1 MRSSNTYAVAIAET
15 GRPCGSSPSR
25 PLPKQPLPNQPSPR
39 RWAAWTIIALALVL
53 LAACTPTTAYR
64 KHLASPGTECRVTS
78 DRSCPGDV
86 LYEVLPQAADAS
98 GADAE
103 TDAAARAT
111 AAADAPKSVH
121 LGFVEFDDQGYLLEP
136 ALKDELMQRIEAMA
150 VQQPLLIVVYAH
162 GWKHNAADGDTDIA
176 AFQKLLLRVAAADH
190 EVCKRSACA
199 RRHVVGVYLGWRGL
213 SATLEPFKE
222 LSFWSRKSRAHRVGT
237 DGATEVIAE
246 LAKIKSSSNALP
258 GRSRSDETRLVLTGH
273 SFGGALM
280 YSATEQLLIRDSA
293 FPTRGTL
300 RRNVADLVVLV
311 NPAFEA
317 ARFHAIQR
325 KASRLAFDRTQ
336 RPILAVF
343 TSKTD
348 TATGVAFPLGRGLS
362 TLFQSYT
369 SPEQRSQNV
378 TALGHYAP
386 FHTHELN
393 LEAAAKRTTTEPIAL
408 PALAPSLCGWQDF
421 QSGHSDTWELGDLS
435 FTRLPRMRVDGQRQ
449 NPYMVVSVDGGI
461 IAGHSGIWGERF
473 SEFLYRFVAVQ
484 SARPGRACNAPAS
497 AAEDAV
503 DD

>member
-1 MRSSNTYAVAIAET
+1 MRSSNRDAVAIAGA
-15 GRPCGSSPSR
+15 GRLSSDR
-25 PLPKQPLPNQPSPR
+25 PLPGRLSSSR
-39 RWAAWTIIALALVL
+39 SAAWAIVALALLL

-64 KHLASPGTECRVTS
+64 KHLASPGTECQATP
-78 DRSCPGDV
+78 DHSCPGDV
-86 LYEVLPQAADAS
+86 LYEVRP
-98 GADAE
+98 
-103 TDAAARAT
+103 TDAAA
-111 AAADAPKSVH
+111 AADAEAPKSVH

-136 ALKDELMQRIEAMA
+136 ALKDELMQRIESMA

-258 GRSRSDETRLVLTGH
+258 GRSRSDETHLVLTGH
-273 SFGGALM
+273 SFGGALL

-393 LEAAAKRTTTEPIAL
+393 LEAAKRATTEPIAL
-408 PALAPSLCGWQDF
+408 PALGPSLCGWQDF
-421 QSGHSDTWELGDLS
+421 QSGQSDTWELGDLS

-461 IAGHSGIWGERF
+461 IAGHNGIWGERF

-497 AAEDAV
+497 AAEDTA

>member
-1 MRSSNTYAVAIAET
+1 
-15 GRPCGSSPSR
+15 
-25 PLPKQPLPNQPSPR
+25 
-39 RWAAWTIIALALVL
+39 
-53 LAACTPTTAYR
+53 
-64 KHLASPGTECRVTS
+64 
-78 DRSCPGDV
+78 V
-86 LYEVLPQAADAS
+86 LYEVRP
-98 GADAE
+98 
-103 TDAAARAT
+103 TDAAA
-111 AAADAPKSVH
+111 AADAEAPKSVH

-136 ALKDELMQRIEAMA
+136 ALKDELMQRIESMA

-258 GRSRSDETRLVLTGH
+258 GRSRSDETHLVLTGH
-273 SFGGALM
+273 SFGGALL

-393 LEAAAKRTTTEPIAL
+393 LEAAKRATTEPIAL
-408 PALAPSLCGWQDF
+408 PALGPSLCGWQDF
-421 QSGHSDTWELGDLS
+421 QSGQSDTWELGDLS

-461 IAGHSGIWGERF
+461 IAGHNGIWGERF

-497 AAEDAV
+497 AAEDTA